1 MQGKTLFEKENYI
14 IMRET
19 YFIRQAVFQEN
30 AV

>member
-14 IMRET
+14 IMRGT
-19 YFIRQAVFQEN
+19 YFIRQVVFQEN

>member
-1 MQGKTLFEKENYI
+1 MEKNLFEKENYI
-14 IMRET
+14 IMRGT